1 MRLIYFCLTDCM
13 LSFSSFLLLTKVP
26 VRLSVCTLPYEK
38 SETIL
43 PQKGEPDNRKYIFH
57 EKQLFLFFKN
67 IMVIMK
73 KNSFDPENQAG
84 SERGTVMNR
93 LFDTSVNVGLRQFYV
108 LGAAG
113 SIGNLFGFVGN
124 VYIYGLSAPT
134 IFCALCTLVIFGM
147 TFWGIR
153 SRHVKRAAYVIITLI
168 TFFEFPI
175 LYYIYQTG
183 TIVYMVLA
191 MVAIATFLPTT
202 AAVIFGCLAFLV
214 DMSAV
219 ILAYYHPVDVELVT
233 AESELNSMICS
244 LMIVLFSVFTITI
257 ILNVQ
262 QKKQAEELTSLS
274 RQLEQAVDHDAL
286 TGLYNRRY
294 LNRYL
299 ERLAQKGKKDV
310 YAALIDLDFFKKV
323 NDEYG
328 HAFGDE
334 VLIEFARILE
344 RNLIAD
350 GIAVRFGGE
359 EFMLILPDVTEEE
372 IRHML
377 AKMSADYRL
386 FGKQKKN
393 RAFTFSCGV
402 EQFADG
408 MDVSDV
414 YRQADEKL
422 YLAKERGRDRVIIN
436 R

>member
-1 MRLIYFCLTDCM
+1 
-13 LSFSSFLLLTKVP
+13 
-26 VRLSVCTLPYEK
+26 
-38 SETIL
+38 
-43 PQKGEPDNRKYIFH
+43 
-57 EKQLFLFFKN
+57 
-67 IMVIMK
+67 
-73 KNSFDPENQAG
+73 
-84 SERGTVMNR
+84 MNR

-233 AESELNSMICS
+233 AESELNSTVCS

-274 RQLEQAVDHDAL
+274 RQLEQAAGATAKLNGRVNIVVSAGPEPAPEPEAPSDST
-286 TGLYNRRY
+286 TG
-294 LNRYL
+294 
-299 ERLAQKGKKDV
+299 
-310 YAALIDLDFFKKV
+310 
-323 NDEYG
+323 
-328 HAFGDE
+328 GDWWSG
-334 VLIEFARILE
+334 L
-344 RNLIAD
+344 
-350 GIAVRFGGE
+350 FGGGSSSSSSS
-359 EFMLILPDVTEEE
+359 TT
-372 IRHML
+372 
-377 AKMSADYRL
+377 AS
-386 FGKQKKN
+386 G
-393 RAFTFSCGV
+393 
-402 EQFADG
+402 EQGTAGSGEPSQTPLTDWW
-408 MDVSDV
+408 SS
-414 YRQADEKL
+414 L
-422 YLAKERGRDRVIIN
+422 LS
-436 R
+436 

>member
-1 MRLIYFCLTDCM
+1 
-13 LSFSSFLLLTKVP
+13 
-26 VRLSVCTLPYEK
+26 
-38 SETIL
+38 
-43 PQKGEPDNRKYIFH
+43 
-57 EKQLFLFFKN
+57 
-67 IMVIMK
+67 
-73 KNSFDPENQAG
+73 
-84 SERGTVMNR
+84 MNR

-147 TFWGIR
+147 TVWGIR

-202 AAVIFGCLAFLV
+202 VAVIFGCLAFL
-214 DMSAV
+214 
-219 ILAYYHPVDVELVT
+219 VDVELVT
-233 AESELNSMICS
+233 AESELNSTICS
-244 LMIVLFSVFTITI
+244 LMIVLFCVFTITI

-274 RQLEQAVDHDAL
+274 RQLEQAADHDAL

-299 ERLAQKGKKDV
+299 EKLAQKGKNGV

-372 IRHML
+372 IRRML
-377 AKMSADYRL
+377 AKVRADYIL
-386 FGKQKKN
+386 FGKQKRN

-422 YLAKERGRDRVIIN
+422 YLAKERGRDRVIID

>member
-1 MRLIYFCLTDCM
+1 
-13 LSFSSFLLLTKVP
+13 
-26 VRLSVCTLPYEK
+26 
-38 SETIL
+38 
-43 PQKGEPDNRKYIFH
+43 
-57 EKQLFLFFKN
+57 
-67 IMVIMK
+67 
-73 KNSFDPENQAG
+73 
-84 SERGTVMNR
+84 MNR

-274 RQLEQAVDHDAL
+274 RQLEQAADHDAL

-299 ERLAQKGKKDV
+299 ERLVQKGKKDV

-393 RAFTFSCGV
+393 WAFTFSCGV

>member
-1 MRLIYFCLTDCM
+1 
-13 LSFSSFLLLTKVP
+13 
-26 VRLSVCTLPYEK
+26 
-38 SETIL
+38 
-43 PQKGEPDNRKYIFH
+43 
-57 EKQLFLFFKN
+57 
-67 IMVIMK
+67 
-73 KNSFDPENQAG
+73 
-84 SERGTVMNR
+84 MNR

-214 DMSAV
+214 D
-219 ILAYYHPVDVELVT
+219 VELVT
-233 AESELNSMICS
+233 AESELNSTVCS

-274 RQLEQAVDHDAL
+274 RQLEQAADHDAL

>member
-1 MRLIYFCLTDCM
+1 
-13 LSFSSFLLLTKVP
+13 
-26 VRLSVCTLPYEK
+26 
-38 SETIL
+38 
-43 PQKGEPDNRKYIFH
+43 
-57 EKQLFLFFKN
+57 
-67 IMVIMK
+67 
-73 KNSFDPENQAG
+73 
-84 SERGTVMNR
+84 
-93 LFDTSVNVGLRQFYV
+93 
-108 LGAAG
+108 
-113 SIGNLFGFVGN
+113 
-124 VYIYGLSAPT
+124 
-134 IFCALCTLVIFGM
+134 
-147 TFWGIR
+147 
-153 SRHVKRAAYVIITLI
+153 
-168 TFFEFPI
+168 
-175 LYYIYQTG
+175 
-183 TIVYMVLA
+183 
-191 MVAIATFLPTT
+191 MVAIATFLPNT
-202 AAVIFGCLAFLV
+202 AAEIFGCLAFLV

-233 AESELNSMICS
+233 AESELNSTICS
-244 LMIVLFSVFTITI
+244 LMIVLFCVFTITI

-274 RQLEQAVDHDAL
+274 RQLEQAADHDAL

-299 ERLAQKGKKDV
+299 EKLAQKGKNGV

-422 YLAKERGRDRVIIN
+422 YLAKERGRDRVIID

>member
-1 MRLIYFCLTDCM
+1 MENSIHQRRICLCAAAAHSEEKHRENEYETDIF
-13 LSFSSFLLLTKVP
+13 LSDRPHAIFFLLPSSDESTCEIFLFVLYHMKNPRLFYRKKV
-26 VRLSVCTLPYEK
+26 SQ
-38 SETIL
+38 TI
-43 PQKGEPDNRKYIFH
+43 ENIFFH
-57 EKQLFLFFKN
+57 EKQLFLFF
-67 IMVIMK
+67 
-73 KNSFDPENQAG
+73 
-84 SERGTVMNR
+84 
-93 LFDTSVNVGLRQFYV
+93 NVGLRQFYV

-274 RQLEQAVDHDAL
+274 RQLEQAADHDAL

-377 AKMSADYRL
+377 AKVRADYIL

>member
-1 MRLIYFCLTDCM
+1 
-13 LSFSSFLLLTKVP
+13 
-26 VRLSVCTLPYEK
+26 
-38 SETIL
+38 
-43 PQKGEPDNRKYIFH
+43 
-57 EKQLFLFFKN
+57 
-67 IMVIMK
+67 
-73 KNSFDPENQAG
+73 
-84 SERGTVMNR
+84 MNR

-183 TIVYMVLA
+183 TI
-191 MVAIATFLPTT
+191 
-202 AAVIFGCLAFLV
+202 
-214 DMSAV
+214 
-219 ILAYYHPVDVELVT
+219 
-233 AESELNSMICS
+233 
-244 LMIVLFSVFTITI
+244 

-274 RQLEQAVDHDAL
+274 RQLEQAADHDAL

-299 ERLAQKGKKDV
+299 ERMAQKGKKDV

-386 FGKQKKN
+386 FGKTGHLHSAVVWNSLQTVWMFRTFTGRRMKN
-393 RAFTFSCGV
+393 FISQMREAETV
-402 EQFADG
+402 
-408 MDVSDV
+408 
-414 YRQADEKL
+414 
-422 YLAKERGRDRVIIN
+422 
-436 R
+436 

>member
-1 MRLIYFCLTDCM
+1 MCWEQQEVLEICLD
-13 LSFSSFLLLTKVP
+13 LLEMCIFMDSVRRRFFVP
-26 VRLSVCTLPYEK
+26 VYIGHIWNDILGYPVKTCEACSLCHHYTDHFFRVPDTLLH
-38 SETIL
+38 L
-43 PQKGEPDNRKYIFH
+43 PDRNDRVY
-57 EKQLFLFFKN
+57 
-67 IMVIMK
+67 
-73 KNSFDPENQAG
+73 
-84 SERGTVMNR
+84 
-93 LFDTSVNVGLRQFYV
+93 
-108 LGAAG
+108 GA
-113 SIGNLFGFVGN
+113 
-124 VYIYGLSAPT
+124 
-134 IFCALCTLVIFGM
+134 
-147 TFWGIR
+147 
-153 SRHVKRAAYVIITLI
+153 RH
-168 TFFEFPI
+168 
-175 LYYIYQTG
+175 G
-183 TIVYMVLA
+183 
-191 MVAIATFLPTT
+191 AIATFLPTT

-233 AESELNSMICS
+233 AESELNSTVCS

-257 ILNVQ
+257 LLNVQ

-274 RQLEQAVDHDAL
+274 RQLEQAADHDAL

>member
-1 MRLIYFCLTDCM
+1 
-13 LSFSSFLLLTKVP
+13 
-26 VRLSVCTLPYEK
+26 
-38 SETIL
+38 
-43 PQKGEPDNRKYIFH
+43 
-57 EKQLFLFFKN
+57 
-67 IMVIMK
+67 
-73 KNSFDPENQAG
+73 
-84 SERGTVMNR
+84 MNR
-93 LFDTSVNVGLRQFYV
+93 LFDPSVNVGLRQFYV

-134 IFCALCTLVIFGM
+134 IFCTLVIFGM

-219 ILAYYHPVDVELVT
+219 ILAYYHPVDVEQVT
-233 AESELNSMICS
+233 AESELNSTICS
-244 LMIVLFSVFTITI
+244 LMIVLISVFTITI
-257 ILNVQ
+257 LLNVQ

-274 RQLEQAVDHDAL
+274 RQLEQAADHDAL

-299 ERLAQKGKKDV
+299 ERLVQKGKNDG

-422 YLAKERGRDRVIIN
+422 YLAKERGRDRVIID